1 MMCYHS
7 KGGRPVLIFRET
19 ILTLPVCVWCDQL
32 KSSIFDLKIGPP
44 RVQFISEPSEISVKT
59 KMACAPFVWPRQSA
73 LSSTAL
79 ASWPTP
85 TLPSWPA
92 PSVTLQTQTKEE
104 RDKCEDLLDSLIL
117 QAAEQ
122 KSKEDM
128 MASLHETSGR
138 PNVTKTQLKKPQTS
152 PCRVGGFLTAFL
164 DALASL
170 RPVLFTVQSVS
181 Q

>member
-1 MMCYHS
+1 
-7 KGGRPVLIFRET
+7 
-19 ILTLPVCVWCDQL
+19 
-32 KSSIFDLKIGPP
+32 
-44 RVQFISEPSEISVKT
+44 
-59 KMACAPFVWPRQSA
+59 MACAPFVWPRQSA

-138 PNVTKTQLKKPQTS
+138 PNVARTQLKKPLTS
-152 PCRVGGFLTAFL
+152 PCRVRGFLTAFSNL
-164 DALASL
+164 KPCFSFSQRFWSSGYCGYGDACIY
-170 RPVLFTVQSVS
+170 RHIS
-181 Q
+181 QQPTIEER

>member
-1 MMCYHS
+1 
-7 KGGRPVLIFRET
+7 
-19 ILTLPVCVWCDQL
+19 
-32 KSSIFDLKIGPP
+32 
-44 RVQFISEPSEISVKT
+44 
-59 KMACAPFVWPRQSA
+59 MACAPFVWPRQSA

-152 PCRVGGFLTAFL
+152 PCRVGGFLTAFFFIL
-164 DALASL
+164 SHVSLFLRGSGVPDIVGMETLASIA
-170 RPVLFTVQSVS
+170 TYHNS
-181 Q
+181 QLLKKGNKVNVNDAEKKA